1 MNFKHFLKSIMNAEN
16 EILGM
21 NRRNLEFVR
30 RFNKRSDFPL
40 ADDKVVAKEF
50 FARIGI
56 PTAKTLKVYS
66 SMLEINDFSNDVPES
81 EFVIKPACGS
91 QGKGITVVCGREDQI
106 YKTAGGRLLSVADV
120 KGEIVAVLFGKYSL
134 GQPDAALIEE
144 RLVPAPELELLSP
157 AGLFDLRIIV
167 VNGIPAISM
176 LRLPTRKSGGKA
188 NLHQGGIGV
197 GVNLSNGITESA
209 FFSGSLIAKHPDTDA
224 DLIGFQ
230 IPYWKEL
237 INIASRIGEHSP
249 LKYIGVDLT
258 IDRRL
263 GPVVLEFNARPGLE
277 IQNANQKGLRF
288 LMRKENAG

>member
-1 MNFKHFLKSIMNAEN
+1 MNAEN

-50 FARIGI
+50 FGRIGI
-56 PTAKTLKVYS
+56 PTARTIKVYS
-66 SMLEINDFSNDVPES
+66 SMLEIGNFQADISES

-91 QGKGITVVCGREDQI
+91 QGKGITVVSGRKEEI
-106 YKTAGGRLLSVADV
+106 YQTAGGRLLKTEDV
-120 KGEIVAVLFGKYSL
+120 KREIVAVLFGKYSL
-134 GQPDAALIEE
+134 GRPDAALIEE

-167 VNGIPAISM
+167 VAGVPAISM
-176 LRLPTRKSGGKA
+176 LRLPTLKSGGKA

-197 GVNLSNGITESA
+197 GVNLLTGITHSA
-209 FFSGSLIAKHPDTDA
+209 YFSKKLIEKHPDTNA

-230 IPYWKEL
+230 IPFWKEL
-237 INIASRIGEHSP
+237 LTIASRIGEHSP

-258 IDRRL
+258 IDRKQ

-277 IQNANQKGLRF
+277 IQNANQKGLR
-288 LMRKENAG
+288 LMMRLDNTK